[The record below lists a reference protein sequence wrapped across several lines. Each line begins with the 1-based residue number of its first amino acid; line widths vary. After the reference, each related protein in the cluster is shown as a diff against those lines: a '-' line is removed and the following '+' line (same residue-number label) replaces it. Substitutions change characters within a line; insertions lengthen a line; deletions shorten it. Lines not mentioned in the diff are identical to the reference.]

1 MFNQRAENGWLQ
13 LQLNG
18 ACLLLAGLV
27 LSALPGLAVT
37 APPVAMTPAA
47 RPLPPDAPREGQ
59 IADEMTEIGQLLDF
73 HHHFQRLD
81 GRNYGLPENDFDDAT
96 NLSLRQRR
104 AFRELYPDT
113 PAEGVYQ
120 YPRWSY
126 DLMRRLDAEGRSVVD
141 GRIAS
146 APPVS
151 PLLAWLNPGSPT
163 AFIVGANINVTN
175 NALPETE
182 SYLAIDQTNQ
192 RYLVGSSNNNGG
204 ALGSSA
210 QLMYRSS
217 DWGATW
223 ATNALPITCT
233 YHSDPGVSFDSL
245 GNAYSVTLEYL
256 GACGNTTKV
265 NVYQSTDHGATW
277 SPGVTLSNTR
287 GNDKELMAV
296 DYQPGSPCRD
306 RLYVAWDDRN
316 TEKAATA
323 ASYAGPWS
331 TTGASLDSASIGTD
345 IAVGPGGEVYDVWAN
360 TSLKQINFSKSTN
373 CGGAW
378 SAKQTIAATA
388 DGYDYGI
395 PAMCS
400 RRALIYPSVDV
411 DRSNGPNRGNVYVAW
426 NDFTAA
432 QGAGCI
438 AITDPNTANIYFSR
452 STNGGVTWSAP
463 KIVHQD
469 IPFTDQ
475 FNQWMRVDD
484 ADGCIHVSW
493 HDTRNDLATRA
504 KSDVYYTRS
513 CDGGVTFDPETKVST
528 EMTDESAAGAN
539 PNQYGDYEGLAVLK
553 GVAYPFWTDRRPS
566 LLAGVEQIFTAKI
579 CSDPK
584 NIGAI
589 AAADLNA
596 CAATGVS
603 VSWSAP
609 TVFWGDGGAGTRKY
623 QLFKDGVLA
632 QDNIAETATS
642 ITYVPGDSA
651 VHSYVIKAVNS
662 CGNIV
667 SYTAASATDAVDIT
681 PPGPIL
687 NSLRHTKNG
696 ANLSMAWAA
705 SPAPDLNHYNVYG
718 AAAAAIYPT
727 GWAKLGQ
734 SLTPPYS
741 DPLAG
746 TSRFFLVSAVDN
758 CGNESIVE

>member
-1 MFNQRAENGWLQ
+1 MFNLRA
-13 LQLNG
+13 
-18 ACLLLAGLV
+18 AVCLLLIRRGGALLLLTALGLPAISGTG
-27 LSALPGLAVT
+27 LPEPSA
-37 APPVAMTPAA
+37 AMTPVA

-59 IADEMTEIGQLLDF
+59 NANEMDEIRQILDF
-73 HHHFQRLD
+73 HYHFQRLD

-96 NLSLRQRR
+96 NISLRQRR
-104 AFRELYPDT
+104 AFRQLYPDT
-113 PAEGVYQ
+113 TAEGIYQ
-120 YPRWSY
+120 YPRWAY
-126 DLMRRLDAEGRSVVD
+126 DLLRRLDAEGTRVVD
-141 GRIAS
+141 GRLVSTPPAS
-146 APPVS
+146 PF
-151 PLLAWLNPGSPT
+151 LLPINPENPF
-163 AFIVGANINVTN
+163 AVIVGANINVTN

-192 RYLVGSSNNNGG
+192 RYLIGSSNNNGG
-204 ALGSSA
+204 ALGSQA
-210 QLMYRSS
+210 QLMYRSA

-223 ATNALPITCT
+223 ATNALPIACSS
-233 YHSDPGVSFDSL
+233 HSDPGGAFDSL

-265 NVYQSTDHGATW
+265 NVYQSTDKGATW
-277 SPGVTLSNTR
+277 SAGVTISNTR

-296 DYQPGSPCRD
+296 DYQPASPCRD

-316 TEKAATA
+316 SEKAATA
-323 ASYAGPWS
+323 PNYSGPWTIS
-331 TTGASLDSASIGTD
+331 GNGLDSASIGTD

-400 RRALIYPSVDV
+400 RRALIYPAVDV
-411 DRSNGPNRGNVYVAW
+411 DRSNSPNRGNVYVVW
-426 NDFTAA
+426 NDFTVA

-438 AITDPNTANIYFSR
+438 AITDPNTANVYLSR
-452 STNGGVTWSAP
+452 STNGGTTWSAP

-484 ADGCIHVSW
+484 ADGCIHISW
-493 HDTRNDLATRA
+493 HDTRNDLVTRA

-513 CDGGVTFDPETKVST
+513 CDGGITFDPETKVST

-566 LLAGVEQIFTAKI
+566 LLAGAEQIFTAKI

-584 NIGAI
+584 NVGAI
-589 AAADLNA
+589 IATDLSA
-596 CAATGVS
+596 CAATGVA
-603 VSWSAP
+603 VSWTAP

-642 ITYVPGDSA
+642 LTYIPGDSA
-651 VHSYVIKAVNS
+651 MHSYVIKAVNS
-662 CGNIV
+662 CGNTV
-667 SYTAASATDAVDIT
+667 SYAAASAADLVDIT

-687 NSLRHTKNG
+687 NSLLHGKSG
-696 ANLSMAWAA
+696 ANLSMTWAA
-705 SPAPDLNHYNVYG
+705 SPAPDLNHYNIYG
-718 AAAAAIYPT
+718 TATAATYPT

-734 SLTPPYS
+734 SLTPAYS
-741 DPLAG
+741 APLINA
-746 TSRFFLVSAVDN
+746 SRFYLVSAVDN
-758 CGNESIVE
+758 CSNESIVE